1 MMGTAPTLDIA
12 TPEGHPRVVARAS
25 DARRGALSATHRAKV
40 QLPDF
45 FLVGAAKAGTTSL
58 YHYLKGHPQVYMSPL
73 KEPCYF
79 ATDIEVEKFAPDYRY
94 DYLENPHEY
103 IWGDMSEV
111 VHLAYVKKYED
122 YVGLFRKVRD
132 EKAIGEASVA
142 YLWSERAAA
151 EIKARI
157 PEAKIIIT
165 LRNPIDRAFSH
176 YQMDLKVGRVV
187 RSFADELQDDLR
199 NPDKG
204 WCRSRMYLEHG
215 LYFESVKRFLE
226 LFGAE
231 RVRIYFSQDLHHHRA
246 RVLGNLYDFLEVDPG
261 LSPAADAIFN
271 GAKVPRYPRINYWMY
286 QLGLKRRSS
295 FALIRRIRR
304 RIAPM
309 LYAPA
314 PKLAASDRA
323 MLAGFFK
330 DDILK
335 LQDLVGRDLSA
346 WLR

>member
-12 TPEGHPRVVARAS
+12 RPEEHARATTP
-25 DARRGALSATHRAKV
+25 ANHHRRGVLPVPHRAKLH
-40 QLPDF
+40 LPNF

-58 YHYLKGHPQVYMSPL
+58 YHYLKSHPQIYMSPI

-79 ATDIEVEKFAPDYRY
+79 ALDIDPSNFAPEYRY
-94 DYLENPHEY
+94 DYLENLHEY
-103 IWGDMSEV
+103 ISGEMSEV
-111 VHLAYVKKYED
+111 IHIAYVRKYED
-122 YVGLFRKVRD
+122 YIGLFRKVRD

-142 YLWSERAAA
+142 YLCSDRAAS

-157 PEAKIIIT
+157 PDAKIIIT

-199 NPDKG
+199 KPDKG

-215 LYFESVKRFLE
+215 LYFESVKRFLDV
-226 LFGAE
+226 FGAE
-231 RVRIYFSQDLHHHRA
+231 QVRIYFSQDLHHHRA
-246 RVLGNLYDFLEVDPG
+246 RVLSDVYDFLEVDPG
-261 LSPAADAIFN
+261 LPPAADALFN
-271 GAKVPRYPRINYWMY
+271 GAKVPRYPRVNYWMY
-286 QLGLKRRSS
+286 QQGLKRRSS
-295 FALIRRIRR
+295 FALMRRLRR

-309 LYAPA
+309 LYKRA

-323 MLAGFFK
+323 MLSGFFR

-335 LQDLVGRDLSA
+335 LQDLVGRDLSS
-346 WLR
+346 WMR